1 MGLKKGVVILAAGY
15 SSRFGGSKLSAI
27 LGNGSTVLQQTL
39 QRISA
44 ATDNIVIVS
53 RQELIE
59 EGVFDSG
66 ICHSDTL
73 RRNTSRNTSA
83 DQTSK
88 LRMVLCDDSY
98 LGMGQTLAFGIS
110 QITDWDACLVC
121 LGDMPF
127 IRTSTYQQLLSVLQT
142 DNIVIPEY
150 QGKAGNPVG
159 FGKKFFETL
168 LRLSGDTGGR
178 EIIQAHPQQVRRV
191 SVSDGA
197 ILEDIDT
204 RADLQRLQ

>member
-1 MGLKKGVVILAAGY
+1 MSMKKGVLVLAAGF

-39 QRISA
+39 RRISA
-44 ATDNIVIVS
+44 ATDNIVIIT
-53 RQELIE
+53 RRELIE
-59 EGVFDSG
+59 EGILDSG
-66 ICHSDTL
+66 ACQAATL
-73 RRNTSRNTSA
+73 RSNSRTN
-83 DQTSK
+83 QTST
-88 LRMVLCDDSY
+88 LRIVLCDDSH
-98 LGMGQTLAFGIS
+98 LGMGHTLTFGIS
-110 QITDWDACLVC
+110 QIKDWDACLVC

-127 IRTSTYQQLLSVLQT
+127 ISTSTYQQLLAVLRS

-159 FGKKFFETL
+159 FGKNFFDEL
-168 LRLSGDTGGR
+168 LGISGDGGGR
-178 EIIQAHPQQVRRV
+178 EIIQANRQQGLRV